1 MGKSWKI
8 KPGARQDQPTV
19 NRGWQLWNFDP
30 GWGTGGPTGQRVN
43 GSRVLT
49 LALWP
54 CLWIRYLNKPLT
66 RALEAWVFGL
76 GPRSVR
82 SRSSSTLISGP
93 SLGRWRVCSDRD
105 ALLSWAPAHPCPPP
119 LSGLSLPA
127 LPLRAAPSAPWPL
140 PSLVARP
147 WQVGQPRPT
156 RETVNPCRRE
166 GSRAAGQ
173 HQSHGRAPRNGGKCS
188 RGRWGLPATG
198 SRLEFIRGAAMVRSL
213 PLVSGQF
220 EFDLG
225 KSQEGGKTRQTGGRC
240 LILRLRAQVGGLP
253 CRLPSAALPCLPTYS
268 TCPPL
273 GLPLSC
279 TSSCHLSCSSSP
291 VPPSSKDR
299 VRTRTRPRTRP
310 STSTAPCPPAEKAQR
325 TRDGRC
331 ARGRCRM

>member
-93 SLGRWRVCSDRD
+93 SLGRWRVCSDRG

-166 GSRAAGQ
+166 GSRAASEPWEGAKEWREVF
-173 HQSHGRAPRNGGKCS
+173 SRALGVARD
-188 RGRWGLPATG
+188 RVATG
-198 SRLEFIRGAAMVRSL
+198 VHPRRCNGSFSASCIRA
-213 PLVSGQF
+213 
-220 EFDLG
+220 
-225 KSQEGGKTRQTGGRC
+225 
-240 LILRLRAQVGGLP
+240 I
-253 CRLPSAALPCLPTYS
+253 
-268 TCPPL
+268 
-273 GLPLSC
+273 
-279 TSSCHLSCSSSP
+279 
-291 VPPSSKDR
+291 
-299 VRTRTRPRTRP
+299 
-310 STSTAPCPPAEKAQR
+310 
-325 TRDGRC
+325 
-331 ARGRCRM
+331 